1 MFKTDYYG
9 YYDPDIYQEGLN
21 YDPKRR
27 YFDPNKTFYDPKK
40 VHFDPNKTFYDPKK
54 IHFDPNKIKNDQN
67 MNFE

>member
-40 VHFDPNKTFYDPKK
+40 

>member
-9 YYDPDIYQEGLN
+9 YYDPNIFREDLN
-21 YDPKRR
+21 
-27 YFDPNKTFYDPKK
+27 
-40 VHFDPNKTFYDPKK
+40 FDPNKTFYDPKK